1 MKQTKNGIYDLP
13 EKTKDD
19 WVLPEAD
26 RCLSCYDPPCQK
38 ACPAAIPIPAFIR
51 AIRSGNQKYAA
62 LLVRQANPMV
72 ATCGM
77 VCPEE
82 VFCQTKCTRAQIDK
96 PIKIRELHS
105 YATGFENEA
114 KVSVDSSSGQVAII
128 GSGPAGISCAAKLA
142 QTGFSVTIYEQSDHP
157 GGVPNSSI
165 PKFRIENDTIE
176 TDVNSARKLGVK
188 ILLRSSVDN
197 PQSLLK
203 LFDAVF
209 VATGLPE
216 NRYLNIPGE
225 NLPQVFSALSF
236 LERARGGLAESLSG
250 KRVIVIGGGNVSL
263 DVAASAAALD
273 AAEVRLLYRRSPKEI
288 KVWNSELHEAQ
299 NRGVMIDYLTNPIE
313 FIAESNSL
321 KGVKCIRM
329 RLSDDLDSGGRKI
342 PRAVPGSEFVIPAD
356 IVITAVGLESNYQKN
371 IRRESGLATSVEGVF
386 AGGDWARGEGT
397 IVEAVHDGKM
407 AARAIID
414 YVKAKRK

>member
-1 MKQTKNGIYDLP
+1 MKQTKSGTFILS
-13 EKTKDD
+13 EKDKDS
-19 WVLPEAD
+19 WVLSEAD

-38 ACPAAIPIPAFIR
+38 ACPASIPIPSFIS
-51 AIRSGNQKYAA
+51 AIKSGNLKYAA
-62 LLVRQANPMV
+62 ALVREANPMV
-72 ATCGM
+72 ATCGE

-82 VFCQTKCTRAQIDK
+82 VFCQTHCTRTQIDK
-96 PIKIRELHS
+96 PIKIRELHG
-105 YATGFENEA
+105 YATRFE
-114 KVSVDSSSGQVAII
+114 SDSAASKMHQTGSAAII
-128 GSGPAGISCAAKLA
+128 GSGPAGISCAVKLA
-142 QTGFSVTIYEQSDHP
+142 QAGFSVTIYEQSDHP

-165 PKFRIENDTIE
+165 PKFRIENETIE
-176 TDVNSARKLGVK
+176 IDINHARKQGVK

-203 LFDAVF
+203 QFDAVF
-209 VATGLPE
+209 MATGLPE

-225 NLPQVFSALSF
+225 NLPQILSALAF
-236 LERARGGLAESLSG
+236 LEKARSGLVEILSG
-250 KRVIVIGGGNVSL
+250 KRVIVVGGGNVSL

-288 KVWNSELHEAQ
+288 KVWNSELKEAQ

-313 FIAESNSL
+313 FIGEGQTL

-329 RLSDDLDSGGRKI
+329 RLSDELDSGGRKV
-342 PRAVPGSEFVIPAD
+342 PRAVPGSEFIISAD
-356 IVITAVGLESNYQKN
+356 LVITAVGLESNYQKN
-371 IRRESGLATSVEGVF
+371 ARIETGFSTSIGGVF

-397 IVEAVHDGKM
+397 IVEAVRDGKL
-407 AARAIID
+407 AAQSIID